1 MEGLIAAASE
11 VTPAR
16 VATSLPTLIQPAIGS
31 GVPGV
36 PDTKRSSSNQF
47 SRCLVEFLPVISYAR
62 DQVAGLLPVETIF
75 LCEVTNF
82 NALRRR
88 GRGRAHRLYFCHR
101 AWGPPVALKK
111 LPLGRQGAYPR
122 WTQAGLLLSDKR

>member
-1 MEGLIAAASE
+1 M
-11 VTPAR
+11 
-16 VATSLPTLIQPAIGS
+16 
-31 GVPGV
+31 

-82 NALRRR
+82 IILLFGDAAAVGLTDFIFVIGRRLSVPR
-88 GRGRAHRLYFCHR
+88 NNVIGIPTGGRGRL
-101 AWGPPVALKK
+101 
-111 LPLGRQGAYPR
+111 
-122 WTQAGLLLSDKR
+122 T